1 MHIAFVSQPWNRV
14 RPPVESGSIAIWTYQ
29 VARRL
34 APDRRVTVYARGGG
48 RLRAKE
54 QEHEGVA
61 YRHMPTLADRALEK
75 AYRATF
81 HKRDPHRPRF
91 ASLGYHAGYAL
102 AVALDLRRRGADVVH
117 VPNLSQFPTI
127 IRALNPKAKIVL
139 HMHCYWLTQLD
150 PDLVRRRLRH
160 VDLVLGCSESV
171 TEPIRKAFPEVA
183 DRCATVYNGFNAERF
198 GVACAEAAPPG
209 GGDGAATEGEADAPR
224 LLCVGRVSPEKGIH
238 VLLEAFERV
247 AARHPQARLDVV
259 GPNSHVAP
267 LDFVVGVSEDPAV
280 RGLAAFYGE
289 PYLARLERSLPAS
302 LRGRVRFTG
311 AVPHSELAEAYGQA
325 DLLVNASL
333 TDTFP
338 MPILEAMACGVP
350 AVATDVG
357 GAVESVVEGET
368 GLLVP
373 SDDPDVLAEAVGRLL
388 DDPALRHRMGE
399 AGHRRAPR
407 FTWEK
412 TVEALLAEYA
422 RIEGR
427 P

>member
-1 MHIAFVSQPWNRV
+1 MHIAFVSQPWNRI

-34 APDRRVTVYARGGG
+34 AASHRVTVYARGRG
-48 RLRAKE
+48 RFSTAE
-54 QEHEGVA
+54 QRHEGVA
-61 YRHMPTLADRALEK
+61 YRYVPTFLDHATEK
-75 AYRATF
+75 VHEAAFRE
-81 HKRDPHRPRF
+81 RDPRRPRF

-127 IRALNPKAKIVL
+127 IRALNPKARIVL
-139 HMHCYWLTQLD
+139 HMHCEWLTQLD
-150 PDLVRRRLRH
+150 PELIRQRLRH
-160 VDLVLGCSESV
+160 IDLVIGCCDFLTDQVRE
-171 TEPIRKAFPEVA
+171 AFPEA
-183 DRCATVYNGFNAERF
+183 ASKCITVYNGFEPAHFGGAER
-198 GVACAEAAPPG
+198 AN
-209 GGDGAATEGEADAPR
+209 GEESVEEEELR
-224 LLCVGRVSPEKGIH
+224 LLNVGRVSPEKGIH

-333 TDTFP
+333 WEAFP
-338 MPILEAMACGVP
+338 MPILEAMASGLPV
-350 AVATDVG
+350 VATRVG
-357 GAVESVVEGET
+357 GTQESVEEGQT
-368 GLLVP
+368 GLTVP
-373 SDDPDVLAEAVGRLL
+373 SDDPAALAEAL
-388 DDPALRHRMGE
+388 DRVLSDKALRLRMGAE
-399 AGHRRAPR
+399 GRRRAQR
-407 FTWEK
+407 LFSWDK
-412 TVEALLAEYA
+412 VAEDMERAFA
-422 RIEGR
+422 RLTER
-427 P
+427 APA